1 MKRKITESFETSLKI
16 DVVNLSD
23 NFSGISIDEL
33 ADQLMNVTNADITKE
48 EQDGTVYMVI
58 NGVDKETIV
67 DEITDFLFNESDY
80 DDIEE
85 VRDIVNFSI

>member
-33 ADQLMNVTNADITKE
+33 AD
-48 EQDGTVYMVI
+48 
-58 NGVDKETIV
+58 
-67 DEITDFLFNESDY
+67 
-80 DDIEE
+80 
-85 VRDIVNFSI
+85 